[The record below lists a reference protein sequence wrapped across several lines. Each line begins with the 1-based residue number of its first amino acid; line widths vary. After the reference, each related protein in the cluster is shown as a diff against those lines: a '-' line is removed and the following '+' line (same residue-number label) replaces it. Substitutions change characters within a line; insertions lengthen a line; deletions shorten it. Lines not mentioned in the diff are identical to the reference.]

1 MEIRP
6 FLDENTKPTEKAL
19 KPILGNVYEYYK
31 RLIKIADSFIMDWN
45 FSKSSGWMLKAHN
58 KKKAL
63 FYIIPLENEF
73 KINMAIREN
82 ERKTFL
88 KDDELKMIHSKIKS
102 AKEYREGFELRFEVK
117 DDEHF
122 KVIESLIKKLTAI
135 RTSSIHF

>member
-19 KPILGNVYEYYK
+19 KPILGNVFEYYK
-31 RLIKIADSFIMDWN
+31 RLINIADSFTMDWN

-88 KDDELKMIHSKIKS
+88 KDDELKTIHSKIKS

>member
-1 MEIRP
+1 
-6 FLDENTKPTEKAL
+6 
-19 KPILGNVYEYYK
+19 
-31 RLIKIADSFIMDWN
+31 
-45 FSKSSGWMLKAHN
+45 
-58 KKKAL
+58 
-63 FYIIPLENEF
+63 
-73 KINMAIREN
+73 MAIREN

-88 KDDELKMIHSKIKS
+88 KDDELKTIHSKIKS

>member
-19 KPILGNVYEYYK
+19 KPILGNVFEYYK
-31 RLIKIADSFIMDWN
+31 RLINIADSFTMDWN

-58 KKKAL
+58 KKKSL
-63 FYIIPLENEF
+63 FYIIPLENKF

-88 KDDELKMIHSKIKS
+88 KDDELKTIHSKIKS

>member
-19 KPILGNVYEYYK
+19 KPILGNVFEYYK
-31 RLIKIADSFIMDWN
+31 RLINIADSFTMDWN
-45 FSKSSGWMLKAHN
+45 FSKNSGWMLKAHN
-58 KKKAL
+58 KKKSL
-63 FYIIPLENEF
+63 FYIIPLENKF

-88 KDDELKMIHSKIKS
+88 KDDELKTIHSKIKS